1 MSLLSGQQPSGD
13 GQGVAAPAPAGGA
26 GNPPITDWRTSLPED
41 LRSEKVFESIKG
53 KDINE
58 AFPIL
63 AKNYVHAQKLVGA
76 EKLVVPGPSA
86 TPEELSAFYTKLGR
100 PAKPEEYSIKL
111 PEGLTE
117 DRLDKVRVDTWRK
130 ELHDAGIPK
139 VAAERLLSKY
149 LADEHGAHT
158 AAQAAQTKA
167 LEQNEL
173 SLKQEF
179 GTKFD
184 EKVNHARWAV
194 KEFGS
199 DALLQMLDQTGLG
212 SHPEVVKLFAK
223 IGESVGDDRARGQ
236 GSRQMAGATLAP
248 ETAQH
253 ELTIFNKNPENT
265 KALFDANHPRHDAVV
280 SERKALFEAAFP
292 KMADKS

>member
-1 MSLLSGQQPSGD
+1 M
-13 GQGVAAPAPAGGA
+13 
-26 GNPPITDWRTSLPED
+26 PED

-53 KDINE
+53 KDITE

-76 EKLVVPGPSA
+76 EKLVVPGPTA

-100 PAKPEEYSIKL
+100 PAKPEEYVPKL

-117 DRLDKVRVDTWRK
+117 DKLDKARLDTWRK
-130 ELHDAGIPK
+130 EMHDAGIPK
-139 VAAERLLSKY
+139 AAAERLLSKY
-149 LADEHGAHT
+149 LADEHGAYT

-173 SLKQEF
+173 AIKQEF
-179 GTKFD
+179 GAKFD

-223 IGESVGDDRARGQ
+223 IGESVADDRARGT

-248 ETAQH
+248 EAAQH

-280 SERKALFEAAFP
+280 AERKALFEAAFP
-292 KMADKS
+292 KMAEKQ